1 MGIENMKCVM
11 IINEELPLGI
21 IANTSGILGVTLGKY
36 IDEVIGEDVTDKSG
50 KKHLGIIQ
58 IPMPILKAN
67 DQKLKEIRHQL
78 YEDKF
83 SELVVVDF
91 SDVAQSCHVYDQ
103 FIEKMKC
110 NEESEL
116 IYFGV
121 AIYGNKKLV
130 NKLAGSLPL
139 LR

>member
-1 MGIENMKCVM
+1 MSIENMKCVM

-36 IDEVIGEDVTDKSG
+36 IDEVIGEDVIDKNE

-67 DQKLKEIRHQL
+67 NQKLKEIRHQL

-83 SELVVVDF
+83 SDLIVADF
-91 SDVAQSCHVYDQ
+91 TDVAQSCNDYAQ
-103 FIEKMKC
+103 FIEKI
-110 NEESEL
+110 SLTSGDEL
-116 IYFGV
+116 IYFGI

>member
-1 MGIENMKCVM
+1 MCIENIKCVM

-36 IDEVIGEDVTDKSG
+36 INEVIGEDVTDKSG
-50 KKHLGIIQ
+50 QTHLGIIQ

-67 DQKLKEIRHQL
+67 EQKLKEIRHQL

-91 SDVAQSCHVYDQ
+91 SDVAQSCHEYDQ
-103 FIEKMKC
+103 FIEKMESS
-110 NEESEL
+110 EESEL
-116 IYFGV
+116 IYFGI

-130 NKLAGSLPL
+130 NKLGGSLPL